1 MNRYGMLGF
10 TLAVA
15 VACGAAQPSTKK
27 EVTKLAADTP
37 PPPSVTP
44 GAVVE
49 RKVTNEAK
57 SDFAGAVKYFQDAA
71 KDGWTNDECTSAAKK
86 FMDVASE
93 HDKMVE
99 AYYNAG
105 VSYQMCNDMTH
116 AREQYEK
123 ALKINPSHAP
133 SLANIG
139 EIVLRG
145 NDTEKA
151 KSYFEAAVKADAQ
164 ITAARNNLAWL
175 LYEKLRLTDARKD
188 DDGFKKIETEALGH
202 LQRVLAVDN
211 DNVVAYTIM
220 ALIFMEGSEKNK
232 NRLDVAN
239 LLLER
244 GKEKKEDY
252 APLHNAKG
260 LLALRKADIA
270 KALKGFERAAELDKK
285 MLEPRINLAQIV
297 LSFRKY
303 DDAEKYFREVL
314 ALNPAPETKYDATV
328 GLGVALRGQGSVL
341 RSKGDL
347 TGGDAKIAEAE
358 KQYKAAI
365 ALDGKRGDAYFNM
378 GLLWNDYKTNN
389 DKLEKN
395 KEAYL
400 QAKKYFQDF
409 VSKNDGTA
417 DTLAEAKDRI
427 EDCDKYVKIL
437 DQAIAAQNAP
447 PPAPTPA
454 PTPPPAPAP
463 APGPT
468 AGKP

>member
-1 MNRYGMLGF
+1 MVMTMNRQGLLGF
-10 TLAVA
+10 ATAVA
-15 VACGAAQPSTKK
+15 VACGGAQPSTKK
-27 EVTKLAADTP
+27 EMTKIAAEAP
-37 PPPSVTP
+37 PPPTVTP
-44 GAVVE
+44 NAVVQ
-49 RKVTNEAK
+49 RKVTSEAK
-57 SDFAGAVKYFQDAA
+57 SDFSGAVAFFNEAA
-71 KDGWTNDECTSAAKK
+71 KDGWTAAECTSAAQK
-86 FMDVASE
+86 FMDVAST

-105 VSYQMCNDMTH
+105 VSYQMCADMDK
-116 AREQYEK
+116 AKGQYEK
-123 ALKINPSHAP
+123 ALKLNPSHAP
-133 SLANIG
+133 SLANMG

-145 NDTEKA
+145 GNQSRAEE
-151 KSYFEAAVKADAQ
+151 YFNAAVKADAQ

-175 LYEKLRLTDARKD
+175 IYEKMRRDPAGLSKY
-188 DDGFKKIETEALGH
+188 ETEALGH

-211 DNVVAYTIM
+211 DNVVAYTVM

-285 MLEPRINLAQIV
+285 MIEPRINLGQIV

-314 ALNPAPETKYDATV
+314 ALKPDPKTQYDATV
-328 GLGVALRGQGSVL
+328 SLGVALRGQGSVL
-341 RSKGDL
+341 RSKGDIA
-347 TGGDAKIAEAE
+347 GSDAKIADAE
-358 KQYKAAI
+358 KQYKSAMS
-365 ALDGKRGDAYFNM
+365 LDSKRGDAYFNM

-395 KEAYL
+395 REAYL

-409 VSKNDGTA
+409 VSKNDGTP
-417 DTLAEAKDRI
+417 DTMDEAKDRI
-427 EDCDKYVKIL
+427 KDCDKYVAIL
-437 DQAIAAQNAP
+437 DQAIKAQNETP
-447 PPAPTPA
+447 PPAPTP
-454 PTPPPAPAP
+454 PPPAGGAAP
-463 APGPT
+463 PT